1 VGDRFEPPSL
11 RCRRRDSAS
20 LFFRGVVTLVALL
33 VVPAAGHATS
43 LHARPPSTQFDALL
57 VTKADATDL
66 LLGTQH
72 GLYRTTNGGLTW
84 TRSGFVGEQV
94 TILAQ
99 GGPAIFA
106 GGNGLLA
113 VSTDGGTTWTRL
125 HPRGLPNEQVVSLA
139 VDPAHPAVM
148 YLVLKSGGLYRS
160 TDGARAFGLVSRQV
174 GPGIRSLPVGPGG
187 ILAGDVVN
195 GIYLSAKGRIWRRT
209 AGGMVM
215 ALAVDPARRSRI
227 LVATFGIS
235 RSSDGGRRWTSV
247 LRSRAM
253 FGAVAWAPSQPLLA
267 YAVGDDGSLWRS
279 TDGGTR
285 WTDLTRDRARRI
297 TVAGYTSRR

>member
-1 VGDRFEPPSL
+1 
-11 RCRRRDSAS
+11 
-20 LFFRGVVTLVALL
+20 LFCLAVAAVALL
-33 VVPAAGHATS
+33 AVPVDGYAAN
-43 LHARPPSTQFDALL
+43 LHARPPTTEFDALL
-57 VTKADATDL
+57 VSKADSSNL

-84 TRSGFVGEQV
+84 SRSGFAGEQV
-94 TILAQ
+94 TSLAQ
-99 GGPAIFA
+99 TGGAIFA

-125 HPRGLPNEQVVSLA
+125 HPRGLPDEQVVSLA

-148 YLVLKSGGLYRS
+148 YLVLGSGGLYRS
-160 TDGARAFGLVSRQV
+160 TDRATAFALVSRQV
-174 GPGIRSLPVGPGG
+174 GPGIRSLAVGHGG
-187 ILAGDVVN
+187 VLAGDVVN
-195 GIYLSAKGRIWRRT
+195 GIYLSPNGRAWRRT

-215 ALAVDPARRSRI
+215 AFAVDPAQRSRV

-235 RSSDGGRRWTSV
+235 RSTDGGMRWKSV
-247 LRSRAM
+247 LHSRAM

-267 YAVGDDGSLWRS
+267 FAVGDDGSLWRS
-279 TDGGTR
+279 TDGGAR

-297 TVAGYTSRR
+297 TAAGYTSTR